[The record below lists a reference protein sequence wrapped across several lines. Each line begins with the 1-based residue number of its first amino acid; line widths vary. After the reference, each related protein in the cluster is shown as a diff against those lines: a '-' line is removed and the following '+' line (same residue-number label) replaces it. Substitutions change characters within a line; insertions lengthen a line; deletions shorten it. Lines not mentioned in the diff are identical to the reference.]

1 MLRRAAAL
9 LALFTLLAPAL
20 GRANDWEENY
30 ADGGQDE
37 APPDDYR
44 VSVDMGVSGSVDID
58 SFQDALQP
66 YGDWTVV
73 GNYGRVF
80 RPRVSPGW
88 RPYYYGRWEWTSEG
102 WLWVSDEPFGW
113 AAYHYGRWAYDS
125 YQGWLWV
132 PGYQWAPAWV
142 SWRYSLDV
150 VGWAPLAPGVSVYA
164 SATPFQEAFWT
175 FVPCQ
180 SFVGYPVRSIAF
192 APSYSRRYFEGS
204 APAPARPGP
213 RELPGRLAATPAWG
227 GPPPRAI
234 EQRTGR
240 PINPVRGGRRPA
252 PRGRPGDLGRG
263 GHLPPRAARWKRP
276 RTPRGRDA
284 LPSCP
289 AERLPPGPIP
299 GSSSTD
305 D

>member
-9 LALFTLLAPAL
+9 LALFTLFAPAL

-30 ADGGQDE
+30 EDLGRDE
-37 APPDDYR
+37 APQDDYR

-66 YGDWTVV
+66 YGDWMVSL
-73 GNYGRVF
+73 NYGRVF
-80 RPRVSPGW
+80 RPHVSREW

-142 SWRYSLDV
+142 SWRYSSDV
-150 VGWAPLAPGVSVYA
+150 VGWAPLSPGVSVFA

-180 SFVGYPVRSIAF
+180 SFVGYPVRSVAF

-204 APAPARPGP
+204 APAPARA
-213 RELPGRLAATPAWG
+213 LATSLAARQPR
-227 GPPPRAI
+227 PPGA
-234 EQRTGR
+234 GR
-240 PINPVRGGRRPA
+240 PPA
-252 PRGRPGDLGRG
+252 PSNSGS
-263 GHLPPRAARWKRP
+263 AAP
-276 RTPRGRDA
+276 
-284 LPSCP
+284 
-289 AERLPPGPIP
+289 
-299 GSSSTD
+299 
-305 D
+305 